1 MLYRIITDLENVM
14 YPSDLTE
21 AQWKILSPH
30 VVKPMPAVRRRG
42 RPPKQDFR
50 AEVNGMLYVVKT
62 GCQWRFLPKDF
73 PPWQTVYGCFRRW
86 RLDGRWAKAM
96 KALREAAREKAGRNN
111 EPSVAIIDSRS
122 VKSAGKGGNAVTTRA
137 RKPKGESSISPL
149 IRWDSF

>member
-1 MLYRIITDLENVM
+1 M

-21 AQWKILSPH
+21 EQWKKLKPH
-30 VVKPMPAVRRRG
+30 LVKPLSAKRGRG

-62 GCQWRFLPKDF
+62 GCQWRFLPKEF

-96 KALREAAREKAGRNN
+96 KALREAARERAGRNK
-111 EPSVAIIDSRS
+111 EPSVSIIDSRS
-122 VKSAGKGGNAVTTRA
+122 VKSAGKGGSAVMTQA
-137 RKPKGESSISPL
+137 RKPRGENSTSPSTP
-149 IRWDSF
+149 WDSF